1 MTHDRQPSHN
11 KLYKDP
17 KNGKLMGV
25 CAGLADYTG
34 IKVTY
39 IRIALVVGAI
49 FGFFFWILIGYLILG
64 FVLEPKPEGLY
75 ADPEEE
81 RFWREVRTRPQ
92 ATSADLRRRFR
103 DIDERIRRMESYVT
117 SKRFKL
123 DRELRDL
130 ER

>member
-1 MTHDRQPSHN
+1 MTRDRQPSPS

-25 CAGLADYTG
+25 CAGLGDYTG
-34 IKVTY
+34 IKPNY
-39 IRIALVVGAI
+39 IRIALVLGAI

-75 ADPEEE
+75 ADAEEE
-81 RFWREVRTRPQ
+81 RFWRGVRTRPQ
-92 ATSADLRRRFR
+92 ATSAELRRRFR

-117 SKRFKL
+117 SKRFSL

>member
-1 MTHDRQPSHN
+1 MTVNRRANPN
-11 KLYKDP
+11 TLYKDP

-34 IKVTY
+34 VKTNY
-39 IRIALVVGAI
+39 IRLALVLGAV
-49 FGFFFWILIGYLILG
+49 FGFFVWIVIGYLILG

-75 ADPEEE
+75 ADAEEE
-81 RFWREVRTRPQ
+81 CFWREVRKRPQ

-103 DIDERIRRMESYVT
+103 DIDERVRRMESYVT

-123 DRELRDL
+123 DRELKDL
-130 ER
+130 EG

>member
-1 MTHDRQPSHN
+1 MTGNRHPSPS

-17 KNGKLMGV
+17 RRGKLMGV

-34 IKVTY
+34 VKASY
-39 IRIALVVGAI
+39 IRLALVLGAI
-49 FGFFFWILIGYLILG
+49 FGFFVWIVIGYLILG

-75 ADPEEE
+75 ADAEEE
-81 RFWREVRTRPQ
+81 RFWRDVRTRPQ

-123 DRELRDL
+123 DRELKDL